1 MTASSDDAP
10 RVIFTDDGWI
20 LSATE
25 PPLTVEKLKAEVVD
39 SHAWPGG
46 ALWWSIGDHEV
57 YHYETEIGEIIGEA
71 IEGLDEGTY
80 SFVHSGTPGVIGMI
94 AQNVRALMD
103 ECGGPVTALG
113 QAVQGGGATVLPT
126 SQDEQPLRDRPAQS
140 CLRTV
145 PAGPPPTY
153 LSGSPAKS
161 LPWAA

>member
-1 MTASSDDAP
+1 MTASPDAP

-25 PPLTVEKLKAEVVD
+25 PPLTVKKVKAEVVD

-80 SFVHSGTPGVIGMI
+80 SFVHSGTPGVIPF
-94 AQNVRALMD
+94 D
-103 ECGGPVTALG
+103 DKE
-113 QAVQGGGATVLPT
+113 
-126 SQDEQPLRDRPAQS
+126 S
-140 CLRTV
+140 
-145 PAGPPPTY
+145 
-153 LSGSPAKS
+153 
-161 LPWAA
+161 